1 MSTVHKE
8 TSAHKEERQ
17 AYDQLL
23 KTCLSLDPRQDEEKL
38 SILRT
43 NFVKYSQDFQ
53 SQVALFQNN
62 IAQLPLSALILL
74 WGALMRGDKMFG
86 ERYLGMM
93 RDLVETG
100 FVPLISKTKKVET
113 LQDLSLQDPT
123 FIIDGIRCY
132 KDWSLHKRENYVIL
146 YKAFS
151 EWMSKETFGYI
162 PEAKDLD
169 RIATQKREV
178 PFETYIEMISRM
190 DLRERILAKL
200 FYLGGP
206 RALEE
211 VISLKIEDVDFS
223 RSVIHFPED
232 VTFPR
237 HLLEDIKNYVEGRK
251 KGFVFMGR
259 DGERI
264 SHTTPFRALKTVVT
278 ELKLDPEFTFKDLT
292 RNI

>member
-1 MSTVHKE
+1 MAHKD
-8 TSAHKEERQ
+8 TPALKEERQ

-23 KTCLSLDPRQDEEKL
+23 KSCLSIDPHQDGKNL
-38 SILRT
+38 SVLRT
-43 NFVKYSQDFQ
+43 DFTKFSQDLHR
-53 SQVALFQNN
+53 QVVLFQKN
-62 IAQLPLSALILL
+62 IAKSPISALILL
-74 WGALMRGDKMFG
+74 WGELMRGDKMFG
-86 ERYLGMM
+86 KRYLGMM
-93 RDLVETG
+93 RDLVATG
-100 FVPLISKTKKVET
+100 LLPLVSKTKKTET

-123 FIIDGIRCY
+123 FIIDRIRCY
-132 KDWSLHKRENYVIL
+132 KDWSLHKREDHAIL

-151 EWMSKETFGYI
+151 EWLSKESFGYV
-162 PEAKDLD
+162 PEARDLD
-169 RIATQKREV
+169 RIATQRRQI
-178 PFETYIEMISRM
+178 PYETYIEMISRM

-211 VISLKIEDVDFS
+211 VISLKIEDIDFI
-223 RSVIHFPED
+223 RHLIHFPEA
-232 VTFPR
+232 VSFSR
-237 HLLEDIKNYVEGRK
+237 HLLEDITDYIEGRK

>member
-1 MSTVHKE
+1 MARNIPHGT
-8 TSAHKEERQ
+8 TEERQ
-17 AYDQLL
+17 AFEQLL
-23 KTCLSLDPRQDEEKL
+23 KSCLSIDSTQNENKL
-38 SILRT
+38 STLGQNLAKT
-43 NFVKYSQDFQ
+43 SQDLRN
-53 SQVALFQNN
+53 QVAIFHAN
-62 IAQLPLSALILL
+62 IAKAPLSALILL
-74 WGALMRGDKMFG
+74 WGEMIRNDRMFG
-86 ERYLGMM
+86 KKYLVMM

-100 FVPLISKTKKVET
+100 LLPLISKTKKTET

-123 FIIDGIRCY
+123 FIIDRIRCY
-132 KDWSLHKRENYVIL
+132 KDWSIHKREDHAIL

-151 EWMSKETFGYI
+151 EWLSKESFGYI
-162 PEAKDLD
+162 AEARDLD
-169 RIATQKREV
+169 RIATQRRQIHY
-178 PFETYIEMISRM
+178 ETYIEMISRM
-190 DLRERILAKL
+190 DPRERILAKL

-211 VISLKIEDVDFS
+211 VISLKIEDIDFAKS
-223 RSVIHFPED
+223 LVHLPEAISY
-232 VTFPR
+232 PR
-237 HLLEDIKNYVEGRK
+237 HLLEDIKNYIVGRK